1 MPSVSYIS
9 NGFCKAADKAGDYC
23 GWSELR
29 FWNPTRWET
38 TVRMRLYYSDREPAD
53 LPDYEIGPEGN
64 PLIVFPHDFT
74 EFVSDVGPWGMRL
87 VSDTPLMVDHILI
100 TGRQGP
106 PDNVRYS
113 GGVSDSLA
121 QTRLARLW
129 YFSDGLALVHDP
141 ETAPFPFNEFE
152 WYHVLNPNMQDARVT
167 MKCYY
172 GDGTRETYDYTVGAE
187 RVHWIDNYRMVKPNN
202 PFGIRFVSDQPIVV
216 ESERFIYGLHSMEEW
231 GAHVHCPRPGL
242 PAPLPWNEEDVVE

>member
-1 MPSVSYIS
+1 
-9 NGFCKAADKAGDYC
+9 
-23 GWSELR
+23 
-29 FWNPTRWET
+29 
-38 TVRMRLYYSDREPAD
+38 
-53 LPDYEIGPEGN
+53 
-64 PLIVFPHDFT
+64 
-74 EFVSDVGPWGMRL
+74 
-87 VSDTPLMVDHILI
+87 
-100 TGRQGP
+100 
-106 PDNVRYS
+106 
-113 GGVSDSLA
+113 
-121 QTRLARLW
+121 
-129 YFSDGLALVHDP
+129 DGLALVHDP